1 MRQSGNEKIL
11 GARPP
16 MGGAGPRP
24 LILVVEDN
32 PITLKMVSVTLR
44 VGGYE
49 VREACD
55 GKSALELATSE
66 KPDLILQDLIL
77 PDINGVDLVQQL
89 RCLPGGAEIPIIC
102 FSGFVS
108 RIEETRVAGAGF
120 TDFLVKPVESS
131 QLVRTIQTYLPV
143 FHIPADQPGREQR
156 VLIVDDDAVQLKLL
170 RLLFSQR
177 GFSVDTAPNGRT
189 ALAQAAAQRPDLIV
203 SDILMPVMDGF
214 QLCYALRRHAAL
226 KDTPLLLVSSHYVEE
241 PDRVFARRIGAD
253 GYVARGDSA
262 DGIVAA
268 ALEVLRAGRMP
279 AVNLPDPAELEAEHH
294 ERIMHQLER
303 QASLHTA
310 CIQRTTMQ
318 GAILREISIIS
329 ETLAKRGDFESALND
344 ILAYCL
350 DGAGL
355 SKGALYLLENDALE
369 LQAQYGF
376 GQALQQAQSIFGGCE
391 LCARVTHSGDALALP
406 TDQLAQME
414 VTQFLARAGAAS
426 ALIVPV
432 QAPDKNLG
440 VFVLLSRHR
449 DLTEPDWLAFGRS
462 LAAQIAQTILLSR
475 TFYQLTESE
484 RRYRLLFEGA
494 SDGIF
499 ITDEQSRIVDANLAA
514 SRLSGF
520 RLEEV
525 KGETVDVLVP
535 PHFRARLGGVIA
547 DYKRTGQLKG
557 EFPLQTSTGEERIA
571 NVTGNRV
578 TDGLYVNIFHDVT
591 EERRRQDMIQRLA
604 YTDTLTD
611 LANRT
616 ALHTHLAKAIQVA
629 RARRESLGLLIMD
642 LNDFRQI
649 NDCLGHQNGDI
660 LLIQV
665 AGRLRTTL
673 WDSDLV
679 ARLGG
684 DEFAVL
690 LPRLAAGEHIKIVVQ
705 KIVQTL
711 EAPFMVG
718 GVPIDVQAA
727 IGIALHP
734 DHGDDADTLLR
745 RADMAMYAAKA
756 GHQSYAIYDP
766 ATDRTD
772 AQQLALI
779 AELREAIH
787 ADQLVLYYQPKISLQ
802 TGCVK
807 GMEALV
813 RWPHAT
819 RGMILPDDFIPMAEH
834 TGLVN
839 PLTTWVLGNA
849 LRQTRLW
856 RKAGYGLSISVNLS
870 ARNLQQPDIVTE
882 IQDLVHGGG
891 VPPAA
896 LTLEV
901 TESAIMVDPQR
912 AHAILAELRAFGL
925 RISIDDF
932 GIGHSSL
939 AYLKELPVDQLKV
952 DKSFVMDFTDKR
964 NAAIVRSTI
973 DLAHN
978 LGLQVTAE
986 GVEDELT
993 LGALKA
999 FGCDE
1004 AQGYHIGRPMPV
1016 AAISVWLK
1024 EWAAAGRTDAA

>member
-1 MRQSGNEKIL
+1 M
-11 GARPP
+11 A
-16 MGGAGPRP
+16 
-24 LILVVEDN
+24 
-32 PITLKMVSVTLR
+32 
-44 VGGYE
+44 
-49 VREACD
+49 
-55 GKSALELATSE
+55 
-66 KPDLILQDLIL
+66 
-77 PDINGVDLVQQL
+77 DLVRQL
-89 RCLPGGAEIPIIC
+89 RTLPSGGEIPIIC

-108 RIEETRVAGAGF
+108 RIEEARVAGAGF
-120 TDFLVKPVESS
+120 TDFLIKPVEPT
-131 QLVRTIQTYLPV
+131 QMVRTIQSYLPV
-143 FHIPADQPGREQR
+143 YEASTEQPGQGLQ

-170 RLLFSQR
+170 RLMFAQQ
-177 GFSVDTAPNGRT
+177 GFTVATALNGRN
-189 ALAQAAAQRPDLIV
+189 ALAQAEADRPDIIV
-203 SDILMPVMDGF
+203 SDILMPLMDGF
-214 QLCYALRRHAAL
+214 QLCYALRRHPAL
-226 KDTPLLLVSSHYVEE
+226 KDLPLLLVSANYVEE
-241 PDRVFARRIGAD
+241 ADHAFALRIGAS
-253 GYVARGDSA
+253 GYVARGDTA
-262 DGIVAA
+262 RGIVEA
-268 ALEVLRAGRMP
+268 ALKVLRSDRP
-279 AVNLPDPAELEAEHH
+279 PIFAVPDPAEIETHHH
-294 ERIMHQLER
+294 ERIVRQLER
-303 QASLHTA
+303 QVNLHAA
-310 CIQRTTMQ
+310 CVQRTTIQ
-318 GAILREISIIS
+318 NSILHQLSIIS
-329 ETLAKRGDFESALND
+329 ETLAKRGNLESALND

-355 SKGALYLLENDALE
+355 SKGALYLLENGTLILKAH
-369 LQAQYGF
+369 YGYS
-376 GQALQQAQSIFGGCE
+376 QDLQQAQTFFGEPE
-391 LCARVTHSGDALALP
+391 LCARVVESGDAVVLP
-406 TDQLAQME
+406 DTQSQLQG
-414 VTQFLARAGAAS
+414 TQFLAQSKAGS
-426 ALIVPV
+426 ALLIPV
-432 QAPDKNLG
+432 RTSDKPLG
-440 VFVLLSRHR
+440 VFVLLSEHHN
-449 DLTEPDWLAFGRS
+449 LTEPDWLQFGRS
-462 LAAQIAQTILLSR
+462 LAAQIAQTIVLSQ
-475 TFYQLTESE
+475 TFYELTESE
-484 RRYRLLFEGA
+484 HRYRSLFEGA
-494 SDGIF
+494 NDGIF
-499 ITDEQSRIVDANLAA
+499 TTDGQLRILDINRTA
-514 SRLSGF
+514 SQLSGF
-520 RLEEV
+520 GLDEV
-525 KGETVDVLVP
+525 QGKTIDELAPNRYRSGLTNVM
-535 PHFRARLGGVIA
+535 A

-557 EFPLQTSTGEERIA
+557 EFTLQTRAGDERIVYA
-571 NVTGNRV
+571 TGSRIAP
-578 TDGLYVNIFHDVT
+578 DLYVNIFHDVT

-616 ALHTHLAKAIQVA
+616 ALRTHLAKAIQVA

-649 NDCLGHQNGDI
+649 NDCLGHQNGDV

-766 ATDRTD
+766 AKDRTD

-787 ADQLVLYYQPKISLQ
+787 TDQLVLYYQPKISLQ
-802 TGCVK
+802 TGRVK

-856 RKAGYGLSISVNLS
+856 RKAGHGLSISVNLS

-999 FGCDE
+999 LGCDE

-1024 EWAAAGRTDAA
+1024 EWAAAGRIDAAG